1 MQAGYALTARA
12 FLPCFAEVR
21 LAGRNFTGGEKY
33 QLSIDGNRHFTQCFI
48 FHVVGIDYFCTL
60 KKTD

>member
-12 FLPCFAEVR
+12 FLPCI
-21 LAGRNFTGGEKY
+21 TGGEKY
-33 QLSIDGNRHFTQCFI
+33 QLSIDGNCHFTQCFI